1 MIDKSF
7 HSAGMTFPAR
17 LILGVDQF
25 FKVERYNSE
34 LYRLAYRQ
42 ARKQAVTEGLQGAEL
57 SAHVA
62 RSQIALRS
70 DPALRAAAYWIVSM
84 VSWDTPSARLESTAE
99 RTGIRKIFGA
109 TEEERLLNASHWRSV
124 SAIPNLPFASFGE
137 MLKGIADGRCYI
149 SVDESTAFRFT
160 NLTSTRAA
168 QAFDRFLSW
177 TPFLVAL
184 ASVIAA
190 IASKNF
196 WMLIGI
202 PAAVIAFVV
211 GASPISLV
219 RPILLTAKDAFPLPL
234 KLAVGML
241 LVLFSPVVGAFLGP
255 ILFAWMLFT
264 DRPAAAWIVASYI
277 LSVHAM
283 RVFRARGA
291 IALHFAAKRSEAFF
305 LFALSH
311 GLCALR
317 DKTTGDF
324 LRRPE
329 RE

>member
-42 ARKQAVTEGLQGAEL
+42 ARKQGVTEGLQGAAL
-57 SAHVA
+57 SAYVA
-62 RSQIALRS
+62 RSEIALRS
-70 DPALRAAAYWIVSM
+70 DPTLRAAAYWSVSI
-84 VSWDTPSARLESTAE
+84 VSWDPAPARSESTAE
-99 RTGIRKIFGA
+99 PAGIRKTFGA

-137 MLKGIADGRCYI
+137 MLKAIADGRCYI
-149 SVDESTAFRFT
+149 SVDQSTAFRFT
-160 NLTSTRAA
+160 NLTSTRSA
-168 QAFDRFLSW
+168 QAFDGFLSW
-177 TPFLVAL
+177 VPFVVAL

-190 IASKNF
+190 IVSKDF
-196 WMLIGI
+196 WILIGI
-202 PAAVIAFVV
+202 PAALIAFVV
-211 GASPISLV
+211 GASPISLG

-234 KLAVGML
+234 KLVLRMF
-241 LVLFSPVVGAFLGP
+241 LVLFNPIVGVFLGT
-255 ILFAWMLFT
+255 ILFAWTLFT

-277 LSVHAM
+277 LSVHAI
-283 RVFRARGA
+283 RVFRARGT
-291 IALHFAAKRSEAFF
+291 IALRFAAKRSEAFF

-317 DKTTGDF
+317 DKATGDF
-324 LRRPE
+324 LRAPE